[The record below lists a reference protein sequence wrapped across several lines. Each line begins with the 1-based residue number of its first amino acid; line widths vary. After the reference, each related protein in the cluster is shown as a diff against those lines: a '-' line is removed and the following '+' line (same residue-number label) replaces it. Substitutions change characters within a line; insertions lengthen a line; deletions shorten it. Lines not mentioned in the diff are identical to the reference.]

1 MQTFTFIMA
10 LTMGLA
16 GSLHCAGMCG
26 PIMWVMPFQAM
37 QGMRKWLTIA
47 LYHTGRI
54 SVYAGMGVLLYS
66 FRSSFTPQLQQY
78 ISIGTGALLLVAG
91 LLSFIPGKGIRLPW
105 GNFVRNHLGHFL
117 SKPTPMHM
125 LMAGVLNG
133 LLPCGLVYMALAAAI
148 NAPSVG
154 EAAALMYVF
163 GAGTLPVL
171 ISITL
176 LKQKLLPARVTVF
189 RKYLPVVMFCM
200 GALFILRGMNLGI
213 PYISPAIDIQTNTLS
228 GCCQR

>member
-37 QGMRKWLTIA
+37 HGMKKWLTVA
-47 LYHTGRI
+47 LYHMGRI
-54 SVYAGMGVLLYS
+54 SVYAGMGILLYS

-78 ISIGTGALLLVAG
+78 ISIGAGALLLIAG
-91 LLSFIPGKGIRLPW
+91 LMSFIPGKGMRLPW
-105 GNFVRNHLGHFL
+105 SNFVRDQLGHFL
-117 SKPTPMHM
+117 SKPSPAYM
-125 LMAGVLNG
+125 LVAGILNG

-148 NAPSVG
+148 NAPSATQ
-154 EAAALMYVF
+154 AAALMYTF
-163 GAGTLPVL
+163 GSGTLPVL
-171 ISITL
+171 ISITA
-176 LKQKLLPARVTVF
+176 LKQKLIPPRVAVF
-189 RKYLPVVMFCM
+189 RKYLPVVMFFM
-200 GALFILRGMNLGI
+200 GSLFILRGMNLGI

-228 GCCQR
+228 GCCHR

>member
-26 PIMWVMPFQAM
+26 PIMWVMPFQTM
-37 QGMRKWLTIA
+37 HGIKKGLTIA

-66 FRSSFTPQLQQY
+66 FRSAFTPQIQQY
-78 ISIGTGALLLVAG
+78 ISIGAGVLLLVAG
-91 LLSFIPGKGIRLPW
+91 LLSFIPSKSIRLPW
-105 GNFVRNHLGHFL
+105 SNFIRDQLGHFL
-117 SKPTPMHM
+117 SKPSPVYM
-125 LMAGVLNG
+125 LMAGILNG

-148 NAPSVG
+148 NATS
-154 EAAALMYVF
+154 AAQAAGLMYAF

-171 ISITL
+171 ISITI
-176 LKQKLLPARVTVF
+176 LKQKLIPTRVAAF
-189 RKYLPVVMFCM
+189 RKYLPVVMFFM
-200 GALFILRGMNLGI
+200 GSLFILRGMNLGI

-228 GCCQR
+228 GCCHR

>member
-66 FRSSFTPQLQQY
+66 FRSSFTPQ
-78 ISIGTGALLLVAG
+78 
-91 LLSFIPGKGIRLPW
+91 
-105 GNFVRNHLGHFL
+105 
-117 SKPTPMHM
+117 
-125 LMAGVLNG
+125 
-133 LLPCGLVYMALAAAI
+133 
-148 NAPSVG
+148 
-154 EAAALMYVF
+154 
-163 GAGTLPVL
+163 
-171 ISITL
+171 
-176 LKQKLLPARVTVF
+176 
-189 RKYLPVVMFCM
+189 
-200 GALFILRGMNLGI
+200 
-213 PYISPAIDIQTNTLS
+213 
-228 GCCQR
+228 